1 MLFFPFMFFNV
12 SFLINMAAAV
22 LPALYLMN
30 YVYKK
35 DTIEKE
41 PRGLLVSL
49 VFCGAASGIASIILE
64 TVGSNLLNSTQIS
77 PDSSLYAILMAFLV
91 VALVEEGTKYIFL
104 KLRTWKH
111 PAFNYRFDGVVY
123 AVFVSLGFAAFENI
137 LYVSQYGLSV
147 ALPRA
152 FLSIPGHMSFAVV
165 MGIFYGRAK
174 LSERLGDPQGAR
186 TNRLTGYVAAVFLHG
201 FYDACL
207 MVGSGFSTILF
218 VAYVILMYVFI
229 FRLIKSEASTDEPV

>member
-30 YVYKK
+30 YIYKK

-41 PRGLLVSL
+41 PRRLLVSL
-49 VFCGAASGIASIILE
+49 IFLGAASGIASIVLE
-64 TVGSNLLNSTQIS
+64 TVGSRFLDASMIDPN
-77 PDSSLYAILMAFLV
+77 SSLYGILMAFLV
-91 VALVEEGTKYIFL
+91 VAAAEEGTKYLFM
-104 KLRTWKH
+104 KWRTWNS
-111 PAFNYRFDGVVY
+111 PEFNFRFDGVVY

-152 FLSIPGHMSFAVV
+152 LLSIPGHMAFAVV
-165 MGIFYGRAK
+165 MGVFYGRAK
-174 LSERLGDPQGAR
+174 LAERLGDPAAAR
-186 TNRLTGYVAAVFLHG
+186 TSRLTGYLLAVFLHG

-218 VAYVILMYVFI
+218 VAYVILMYIFI
-229 FRLIKSEASTDEPV
+229 FRLIRKESATDEPV